1 MSHCSE
7 HCDTWSSEQSRQCLH
22 ACTMPG
28 NVGMQYASSACIMLI
43 CFGFTLYIPCRF
55 AMMLED
61 MNITKWEIETG
72 GALERSTADI
82 FLADL

>member
-1 MSHCSE
+1 
-7 HCDTWSSEQSRQCLH
+7 
-22 ACTMPG
+22 
-28 NVGMQYASSACIMLI
+28 MQAVLVQAS
-43 CFGFTLYIPCRF
+43 CFGLILFVLCRF

-72 GALERSTADI
+72 GALECSIADT

>member
-1 MSHCSE
+1 MV
-7 HCDTWSSEQSRQCLH
+7 R
-22 ACTMPG
+22 A
-28 NVGMQYASSACIMLI
+28 NVGVQYASSTGAGILII
-43 CFGFTLYIPCRF
+43 CFGLILYIICRF

-72 GALERSTADI
+72 GALECSTADT

>member
-1 MSHCSE
+1 
-7 HCDTWSSEQSRQCLH
+7 
-22 ACTMPG
+22 
-28 NVGMQYASSACIMLI
+28 
-43 CFGFTLYIPCRF
+43 
-55 AMMLED
+55 MMLED

>member
-1 MSHCSE
+1 
-7 HCDTWSSEQSRQCLH
+7 
-22 ACTMPG
+22 
-28 NVGMQYASSACIMLI
+28 MQYASSADVIVVCLRLI
-43 CFGFTLYIPCRF
+43 LYTIRRF

-72 GALERSTADI
+72 GTLECSTADT